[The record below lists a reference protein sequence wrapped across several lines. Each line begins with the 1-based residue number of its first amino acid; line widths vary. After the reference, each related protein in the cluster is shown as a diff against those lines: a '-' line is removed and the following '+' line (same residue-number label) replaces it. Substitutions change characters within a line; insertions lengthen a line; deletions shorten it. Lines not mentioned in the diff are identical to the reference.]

1 MKRLIGILL
10 LAAVLALGYWLGRRS
25 VEIVTSETVRI
36 DTVFYEKPTPVS
48 TSSRTVTVNVP
59 RMLFAPTANISKN
72 GDSSATDLS
81 GNDDGSPDNDDGS
94 PRNVGGSDSV
104 QMRVALE
111 TREYGGRDTTFR
123 AQVSG
128 PAIGG
133 YHPTLD
139 WFEVYGR
146 TVERVQ
152 TGTKRHRFAV
162 TAGVGVG
169 YTPKG
174 LQPYI
179 GLNAGVV
186 LWEK

>member
-1 MKRLIGILL
+1 MF
-10 LAAVLALGYWLGRRS
+10 S
-25 VEIVTSETVRI
+25 
-36 DTVFYEKPTPVS
+36 
-48 TSSRTVTVNVP
+48 N
-59 RMLFAPTANISKN
+59 
-72 GDSSATDLS
+72 
-81 GNDDGSPDNDDGS
+81 
-94 PRNVGGSDSV
+94 
-104 QMRVALE
+104 
-111 TREYGGRDTTFR
+111 
-123 AQVSG
+123 
-128 PAIGG
+128 
-133 YHPTLD
+133 PTLD

-186 LWEK
+186 LWGK